1 MLYNEMKRAFRQSA
15 FILMRELSWRF
26 FGHKIDWQRLFLLA
40 AVLTVSSILFQM
52 LVHRYLLND
61 QSPYENDSSHPSLN
75 SSTTKEAILQQVRFS
90 LPYSVILLNSS
101 NEVVQ
106 SVAFESERAKTCLNS
121 SISRS
126 KREDKLA
133 DAIKNT
139 RFSPLLSVPSYK

>member
-1 MLYNEMKRAFRQSA
+1 MAPSHDG
-15 FILMRELSWRF
+15 F
-26 FGHKIDWQRLFLLA
+26 FGTQQ
-40 AVLTVSSILFQM
+40 SIHGLGGQLEFRPATSFGYSLQM

>member
-1 MLYNEMKRAFRQSA
+1 MLVQSCTH
-15 FILMRELSWRF
+15 RRTE
-26 FGHKIDWQRLFLLA
+26 
-40 AVLTVSSILFQM
+40 M

-133 DAIKNT
+133 DATKNT
-139 RFSPLLSVPSYK
+139 RFSPLGVPSYKQRHIQLLPPHEALVYAKKEIDNAPLVNEDPDLYVP